1 MFKNLTV
8 ALVSHNSNSEMDD
21 NTFFQ
26 SVFEF
31 LEHKPVP
38 VPSGNPLVAALMAEL
53 DKAFPKAEPKL
64 YELPASSIHLDF
76 KELHEYVERTPLP
89 TVSRSHWD
97 AEMEALAAERAKVN
111 WARILREPLS
121 LSPVVTGPIEKEMP
135 EVLQSLIQDFARPLC
150 RGDWRTCKRDESR
163 AIYLCQRDKRH
174 AVADFIGGPEF
185 WDIVVAQSFYEL
197 LKNYPPGPGSDEGQT
212 TIQLRRVW
220 V

>member
-1 MFKNLTV
+1 
-8 ALVSHNSNSEMDD
+8 MDD
-21 NTFFQ
+21 ATFFQ
-26 SVFEF
+26 AVFEF
-31 LEHKPVP
+31 LEHKFEPDIKDDRSHLHVME
-38 VPSGNPLVAALMAEL
+38 VLSTLQPL
-53 DKAFPKAEPKL
+53 P
-64 YELPASSIHLDF
+64 PASRSQLDF

-97 AEMEALAAERAKVN
+97 AEMEVLSAELAAKK
-111 WARILREPLS
+111 REWSQSQTPKTEAPGDS
-121 LSPVVTGPIEKEMP
+121 IKEMP
-135 EVLQSLIQDFARPLC
+135 EVLQAIIQDFARPLC

-212 TIQLRRVW
+212 TIQLRRHW
-220 V
+220 G

>member
-1 MFKNLTV
+1 MN
-8 ALVSHNSNSEMDD
+8 D

-26 SVFEF
+26 TAFEF
-31 LEHKPVP
+31 LHHKFEP
-38 VPSGNPLVAALMAEL
+38 
-53 DKAFPKAEPKL
+53 EPKDRSQVDCL
-64 YELPASSIHLDF
+64 MEVLSTFQPLPSHVDF

-97 AEMEALAAERAKVN
+97 AEMEALAADLAKENWERIQRTYPEPVKVKEFSQFD
-111 WARILREPLS
+111 W
-121 LSPVVTGPIEKEMP
+121 EMP
-135 EVLQSLIQDFARPLC
+135 ESIQKYIQDLARPLC
-150 RGDWRTCKRDESR
+150 RTDWRTCKLDESR

-174 AVADFIGGPEF
+174 AVVDFIGGPEF
-185 WDIVVAQSFYEL
+185 WDIVVAQSLYEL